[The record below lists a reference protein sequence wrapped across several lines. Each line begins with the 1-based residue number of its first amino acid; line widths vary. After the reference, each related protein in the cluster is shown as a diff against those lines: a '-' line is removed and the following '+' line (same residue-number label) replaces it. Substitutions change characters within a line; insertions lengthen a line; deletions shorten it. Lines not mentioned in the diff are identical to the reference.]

1 MIIYVSVHVCL
12 QYTLPTTYL
21 ANEED
26 GMPST
31 ALREIALLKVPHGS
45 TTTEQFF
52 NSSPCNKIG
61 YLDVPGRKLAIK
73 WLGSMG

>member
-1 MIIYVSVHVCL
+1 MRVYYMIIYVSVYVCL

-31 ALREIALLKVPHGS
+31 ALREIALLKVPHGPDDR
-45 TTTEQFF
+45 TVFQLLPET
-52 NSSPCNKIG
+52 
-61 YLDVPGRKLAIK
+61 KLGT
-73 WLGSMG
+73 WMSRDGS